1 MWLLVRFSLTH
12 KPCGW
17 FLFHFAPRG
26 LAFQIRCHFID
37 QLGRKSFK
45 IRKFSR
51 GLHSLSCQSDQVSC
65 LWPIRLQIVKQTQIF
80 PRFTLGAKHL
90 FTPQLISA
98 AWQPH
103 SKAKGEPFIL
113 LTPFCSS
120 DCRACQNAIIN
131 LFKLKLSISQQRVN
145 SLDWKQ
151 NVETVPCGER
161 LEMLIGCNEGS
172 NVTIPE
178 SSMAVWFCT
187 FRHAILSMQSLKCLY
202 LGHTI
207 ISWPTKQ
214 CYLVLKVLIKRTVQ
228 PDNGLILQRNFHILA
243 TFGLTERHVLNNSS
257 YLFAILILLWGL
269 LRINSSF
276 FQYVVCNQPKL
287 K

>member
-1 MWLLVRFSLTH
+1 M
-12 KPCGW
+12 
-17 FLFHFAPRG
+17 
-26 LAFQIRCHFID
+26 
-37 QLGRKSFK
+37 
-45 IRKFSR
+45 
-51 GLHSLSCQSDQVSC
+51 SC
-65 LWPIRLQIVKQTQIF
+65 LWPIRLQIVKQPQIF

-178 SSMAVWFCT
+178 SSLAVWFCP
-187 FRHAILSMQSLKCLY
+187 HSACYSKYAKPEVSLPRPYYYFMTNKTML
-202 LGHTI
+202 
-207 ISWPTKQ
+207 
-214 CYLVLKVLIKRTVQ
+214 
-228 PDNGLILQRNFHILA
+228 
-243 TFGLTERHVLNNSS
+243 FGVKS
-257 YLFAILILLWGL
+257 
-269 LRINSSF
+269 
-276 FQYVVCNQPKL
+276 VD
-287 K
+287 